1 MPKLRHLDTMA
12 SHTSEPPEWRRVA
25 KPNILLHTP
34 DQFVTLRRQTP
45 IRNRSEAHLQEKPE
59 GSSTIQTQRTART
72 TSTSNNS
79 LGSLDSDSWFQIS
92 SYVPKSTILAIC
104 CTSRHLHD
112 TLIPILYH
120 TIDLSIH
127 STTAGNRF
135 SFHYRRQTCK
145 GQYIFL
151 RQILRKPEYGQYVRS
166 FMWTL
171 GLEDEKVSFLPKF
184 IQDERVVWKGGD
196 VETMFGFLNKVTRLD
211 LGSAT
216 RSSLCELNMAEE
228 ESFPTAQ
235 HIRLV
240 SVGSSQFRRPTANS
254 IPSQCSSRSSKLTS

>member
-1 MPKLRHLDTMA
+1 MPKLRHLA
-12 SHTSEPPEWRRVA
+12 EPPEWRRVA

-45 IRNRSEAHLQEKPE
+45 IRNRSEAHLQEGPE
-59 GSSTIQTQRTART
+59 GSTIQTQRTART
-72 TSTSNNS
+72 TSTSNTS
-79 LGSLDSDSWFQIS
+79 LESLDSDSWFQIS
-92 SYVPKSTILAIC
+92 SYVPKSTILSIC
-104 CTSRHLHD
+104 CTSRHLHN

-127 STTAGNRF
+127 NPTVGNRF

-145 GQYIFL
+145 GQYVFL

-171 GLEDEKVSFLPKF
+171 GLEDKKVSFLPKF
-184 IQDERVVWKGGD
+184 IQGERVVWKAGD
-196 VETMFGFLNKVTRLD
+196 VETMFGFLNKVIRLD

-216 RSSLCELNMAEE
+216 RSSLCELNMVEDEA
-228 ESFPTAQ
+228 FPTAQ

-240 SVGSSQFRRPTANS
+240 SVGSFQCRRPTANS
-254 IPSQCSSRSSKLTS
+254 IPSHCSSRSSKLTS

>member
-1 MPKLRHLDTMA
+1 MPKLRHLA
-12 SHTSEPPEWRRVA
+12 EPPEWRRVA

-45 IRNRSEAHLQEKPE
+45 IRNRSEAHLQEELE
-59 GSSTIQTQRTART
+59 GSTIQTHRTART
-72 TSTSNNS
+72 TSTSNTS
-79 LGSLDSDSWFQIS
+79 LESLDSDSWFQIS

-120 TIDLSIH
+120 SIDLSIH
-127 STTAGNRF
+127 STTAGTRF
-135 SFHYRRQTCK
+135 SFHYRRQMCR

-171 GLEDEKVSFLPKF
+171 GLEDEKVSFLPRFMEDRACRDGIWLSEQSNTSRSWECDQEKPLRAEHGRRGSLSNCSAYSSGKCGILSISSSGSKF
-184 IQDERVVWKGGD
+184 Y
-196 VETMFGFLNKVTRLD
+196 
-211 LGSAT
+211 
-216 RSSLCELNMAEE
+216 
-228 ESFPTAQ
+228 SFPLFFPEFKTYLM
-235 HIRLV
+235 IL
-240 SVGSSQFRRPTANS
+240 
-254 IPSQCSSRSSKLTS
+254 LL

>member
-1 MPKLRHLDTMA
+1 MPKLRHLA
-12 SHTSEPPEWRRVA
+12 EPPEWRRVA

-45 IRNRSEAHLQEKPE
+45 IRNRSEAHLQEELE
-59 GSSTIQTQRTART
+59 GSTIQTHRTART
-72 TSTSNNS
+72 TSTSNTS
-79 LGSLDSDSWFQIS
+79 LESLDSDSWFQIS

-120 TIDLSIH
+120 SIDLSIH
-127 STTAGNRF
+127 STTAGTRF
-135 SFHYRRQTCK
+135 SFHYRRQMCR

-171 GLEDEKVSFLPKF
+171 GLEDEKVSFLPRF
-184 IQDERVVWKGGD
+184 IQEERVVWKTGL
-196 VETMFGFLNKVTRLD
+196 VETVFGFLNKVTRLD
-211 LGSAT
+211 LGNAT
-216 RSSLCELNMAEE
+216 RRSLCELNMVEE
-228 ESFPTAQ
+228 EAFPTAQ

-240 SVGSSQFRRPTANS
+240 SVESSQYPRPAANS
-254 IPSQCSSRSSKLTS
+254 IPSRYSSRSSKLTS